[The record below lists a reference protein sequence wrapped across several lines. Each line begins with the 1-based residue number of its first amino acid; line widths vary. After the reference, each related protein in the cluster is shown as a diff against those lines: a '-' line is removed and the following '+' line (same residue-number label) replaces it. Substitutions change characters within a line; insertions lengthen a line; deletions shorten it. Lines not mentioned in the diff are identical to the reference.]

1 MHFDLANGKIC
12 LTKTDCA
19 GVIWRILVLLIK
31 ANGPINHSQLF
42 VALFW
47 HARVPSEGYM
57 QTQIALTFT
66 NWVAL
71 NFLLD
76 GLCI

>member
-1 MHFDLANGKIC
+1 MENSCTANQGKW
-12 LTKTDCA
+12 TDQSFSIVRCT
-19 GVIWRILVLLIK
+19 
-31 ANGPINHSQLF
+31 
-42 VALFW
+42 FW

>member
-42 VALFW
+42 VALFGM
-47 HARVPSEGYM
+47 RGYP
-57 QTQIALTFT
+57 QKVTCKLK
-66 NWVAL
+66 
-71 NFLLD
+71 LL
-76 GLCI
+76 